1 MQLRLSKKIL
11 FYIFLIIFLST
22 FNNKYFLKIGL
33 KPIDEITVI
42 GLNEREMQDL
52 LSNLEL
58 HNLKNIFF
66 LNKFELEEKLKAN
79 KLIENYTV
87 FKRYPSSIEIRVSK
101 TKFLANVFKDG
112 KTFVLGSN
120 GKLISSIDKNNN
132 LPNIFGD
139 YDKASFFNL
148 LQSIKKSKFELSRV
162 KNLYFFKSGRWDI
175 ETSQNVIIK
184 LPKENLEA
192 SLNLSLDVLNNNE
205 FKNIKIL
212 DIRQDNQVIVNE
224 EWFRFWSFFIF

>member
-87 FKRYPSSIEIRVSK
+87 FKKYPSSIEIRVSK

-192 SLNLSLDVLNNNE
+192 SLNLSLDILNNNE

-224 EWFRFWSFFIF
+224 E

>member
-87 FKRYPSSIEIRVSK
+87 FKKYPSSIEIRVSK

-139 YDKASFFNL
+139 YDKSSFFNL

-192 SLNLSLDVLNNNE
+192 SLNLSLDILNNNE

-224 EWFRFWSFFIF
+224 E

>member
-42 GLNEREMQDL
+42 GLNEREIQDL

-112 KTFVLGSN
+112 KSFVLGSN

-192 SLNLSLDVLNNNE
+192 SLNLSLDILSNNE

-224 EWFRFWSFFIF
+224 E